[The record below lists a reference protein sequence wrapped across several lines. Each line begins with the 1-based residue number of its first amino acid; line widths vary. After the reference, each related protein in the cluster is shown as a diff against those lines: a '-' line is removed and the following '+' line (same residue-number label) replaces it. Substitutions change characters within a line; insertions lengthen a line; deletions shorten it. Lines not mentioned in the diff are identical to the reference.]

1 VPFPQGAL
9 VTSGRGSLGAIAI
22 WTDMHRYK
30 LGTLQVSSSSAPAPP
45 ECLRLIKRDDVSR
58 SPKLLE
64 VPVLCPPYLGD
75 ASFSCSLSLR
85 EREGVLNKLA
95 L

>member
-1 VPFPQGAL
+1 

-45 ECLRLIKRDDVSR
+45 ECLIKRDDVF
-58 SPKLLE
+58 PF
-64 VPVLCPPYLGD
+64 PQID
-75 ASFSCSLSLR
+75 
-85 EREGVLNKLA
+85 
-95 L
+95 